1 MAIIVDATYQNGILK
16 PKEPLPLA
24 EGAEVRLTI
33 APAGER
39 YDPLE
44 AVIGICD
51 EGPDFSL
58 AARHD
63 EVIYGPKPNAEQR
76 P

>member
-1 MAIIVDATYQNGILK
+1 MGIVVEATYQNGILK
-16 PKEPLPLA
+16 PKEPLTLA

-33 APAGER
+33 TPAGEPC
-39 YDPLE
+39 DPLE

-51 EGPDFSL
+51 EGPDLSL

-63 EVIYGPKPNAEQR
+63 EVIYGPNPNAEQR

>member
-1 MAIIVDATYQNGILK
+1 MAIVVDATYENGILK
-16 PKEPLPLA
+16 PKQPLTLA

-33 APAGER
+33 TPVREP

-44 AVIGICD
+44 AVIGIGD
-51 EGPDFSL
+51 GQPDG
-58 AARHD
+58 AENHD
-63 EVIYGPKPNAEQR
+63 KYIYGKIR

>member
-1 MAIIVDATYQNGILK
+1 MTIVVEATYQNGILK
-16 PKEPLPLA
+16 PKEPLTLA
-24 EGAEVRLTI
+24 EGTEVRLTI
-33 APAGER
+33 TPAGES

-58 AARHD
+58 AARHN
-63 EVIYGPKPNAEQR
+63 EVIYGPNPTAERR

>member
-1 MAIIVDATYQNGILK
+1 MAIVVEATYQDGILK
-16 PKEPLPLA
+16 PKEALTLA

-33 APAGER
+33 TPAGEP

-44 AVIGICD
+44 AVIGIG
-51 EGPDFSL
+51 EGRPDG
-58 AARHD
+58 AQNHD
-63 EVIYGPKPNAEQR
+63 KYIYGKIR